1 MRPMSHETIR
11 PVRLLLCG
19 FGRVGRAFARLVH
32 DRAPDLRR
40 AYGLDLRLVGVADLG
55 GTAAAT
61 DRSLPVPELIA
72 HFEGGRNLGEFPGLG
87 RPGWSG
93 REAIEGIAADV
104 FVETTPTNITDGEPA
119 TTHLKLALGRGLH
132 AASANKGPFL
142 RHHAELKAVARA
154 SGVAL
159 KLSAATAAALPTLD
173 VGLTCLA
180 GARVLG
186 FEGILNGTTNYI
198 LTRMHQADASYAE
211 GLAEAQRLGIAET
224 NPALDVEGRDTANKV
239 LVIANEVME
248 AGLAPE
254 AVAVTGITG
263 VTPADVRAAH
273 AAGRV
278 LKLIGRATAEPAGV
292 RARVAP
298 EALAADHPLA
308 HVHGSEKA
316 ITFLTDTMDRVTVSG
331 GKSDPRGAA
340 AALLK
345 DILNIYRGA

>member
-1 MRPMSHETIR
+1 MALESVR
-11 PVRLLLCG
+11 PVRILLCG
-19 FGRVGRAFARLVH
+19 FGRVGRAFAGLVH
-32 DRAPDLRR
+32 ERAPDLRR
-40 AYGLDLRLVGVADLG
+40 SYGLDLRLVAVADLG
-55 GTAAAT
+55 GSAVGDGEAA
-61 DRSLPVPELIA
+61 LPVPDLIA
-72 HFEGGRNLGEFPGLG
+72 HFEGGRDLGEFPRIG

-93 REAIEGIAADV
+93 REAIERAAADV
-104 FVETTPTNITDGEPA
+104 FVETTPTDITDGEPA
-119 TTHLKLALGRGLH
+119 TTHLKLALGRRLH
-132 AASANKGPFL
+132 AVSANKGPFL
-142 RHHAELKAVARA
+142 RHHAELKALARA
-154 SGVAL
+154 RGAAL
-159 KLSAATAAALPTLD
+159 KLSAATAAALPALD

-198 LTRMHQADASYAE
+198 LTRMHRAGASYAE
-211 GLAEAQRLGIAET
+211 ALAEAQRLGIAET

-248 AGLAPE
+248 AGLVPE
-254 AVAVTGITG
+254 AVAVSGITG
-263 VTPADVRAAH
+263 VTPDEIRAAQ

-278 LKLIGRATAEPAGV
+278 LKLVGRATAGPSGV
-292 RARVAP
+292 RAGVSL
-298 EALAADHPLA
+298 EALAGDHPLA

-316 ITFLTDTMDRVTVSG
+316 ITFRTDTMDRVTVSG